1 MSENLTIDSLI
12 RTALWTG
19 YASNE
24 DGTVTEPLDT
34 LFEVDDVPAEIVA
47 ELAGDLT
54 AFVLT
59 NLADIDEYLRVTGC
73 DRGQMAHDF
82 HLTRNGHGAGF
93 WDRGAGDVGERLT
106 EAAKTFGTA
115 EITADL
121 DDDGNVVGG
130 MYITN

>member
-1 MSENLTIDSLI
+1 MALSTHAMLV
-12 RTALWTG
+12 TALWTG

-24 DGTVTEPLDT
+24 EGTETKPLDS

-47 ELAGDLT
+47 ELGGDWAGFI
-54 AFVLT
+54 A
-59 NLADIDEYLRVTGC
+59 AYPYDIVKYMAVTGC
-73 DRGQMAHDF
+73 DWGQVAHDF

-106 EAAKTFGTA
+106 EAAKTFGEA
-115 EITADL
+115 ELHADL
-121 DDDGNVVGG
+121 DDDGNVVGE